1 MSFSDKQALYITQIS
16 KKLRTRLHHE
26 NRAHPRAI
34 DSGVSNILIN
44 GKPIAMTGAA
54 IDSGREPGQ
63 DHERQMNA
71 CEQLV
76 RSQKFI

>member
-1 MSFSDKQALYITQIS
+1 
-16 KKLRTRLHHE
+16 
-26 NRAHPRAI
+26 
-34 DSGVSNILIN
+34 
-44 GKPIAMTGAA
+44 MTGAA

-76 RSQKFI
+76 RSQRFI